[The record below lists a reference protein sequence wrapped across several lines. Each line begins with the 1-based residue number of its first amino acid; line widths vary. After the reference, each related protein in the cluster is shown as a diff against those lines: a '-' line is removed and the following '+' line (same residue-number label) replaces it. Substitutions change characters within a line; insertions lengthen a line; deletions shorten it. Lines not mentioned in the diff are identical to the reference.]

1 MGKIHCLYTGRDGQS
16 HFADDALALKA
27 DPVGRLST
35 GVLGARGWMY
45 AESPQERF
53 VDWHTS
59 GQGGVSVMLDG
70 YMDLE
75 IGSGERR
82 RLVMGDVLL
91 ALDTTGQGHRS
102 TMGANTRGLSL
113 MFDAPA
119 EAVMPSLCGRVLGDP
134 A

>member
-1 MGKIHCLYTGRDGQS
+1 MGTIYCLYSGRDGQS
-16 HFADDALALKA
+16 RFADESLALKTDA
-27 DPVGRLST
+27 VGRLTT

-45 AESPQERF
+45 AESPHERF

-59 GQGGVSVMLDG
+59 GPGGVSVMLEG
-70 YMDLE
+70 YMELE

-82 RLVMGDVLL
+82 RLVAGDLL
-91 ALDTTGQGHRS
+91 IALDTAGQGHRS

-119 EAVMPSLCGRVLGDP
+119 EAVMQSLFGRVLEG
-134 A
+134 

>member
-1 MGKIHCLYTGRDGQS
+1 MGKVYCLYTGRDRQS
-16 HFADDALALKA
+16 HFATDELALKA
-27 DPVGRLST
+27 DAVGRLTT

-45 AESPQERF
+45 AVSPQERF

-59 GQGGVSVMLDG
+59 GGGGVSVMLEG

-82 RLVMGDVLL
+82 RLVEGDVLI
-91 ALDTTGQGHRS
+91 ALDTAGQGHRS

-119 EAVMPSLCGRVLGDP
+119 ETVMQSLFGRLLGD
-134 A
+134 